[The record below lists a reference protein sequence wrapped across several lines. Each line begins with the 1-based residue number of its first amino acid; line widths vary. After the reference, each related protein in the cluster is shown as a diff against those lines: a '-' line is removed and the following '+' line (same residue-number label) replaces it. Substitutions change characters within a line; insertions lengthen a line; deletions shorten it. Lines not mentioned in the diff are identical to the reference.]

1 MIFDD
6 VANVKKSVIPFRS
19 VPFRLGYKEPLTN
32 NISIQQILVPFRLGY
47 EIWRAL
53 NISTE
58 RSEKFVDTNNVSIQQ
73 ISCSVPFNKEAWTN
87 NISIQQIYRTA
98 KKL

>member
-1 MIFDD
+1 M
-6 VANVKKSVIPFRS
+6 
-19 VPFRLGYKEPLTN
+19 N

-47 EIWRAL
+47 EIWIAH

-98 KKL
+98 IYSIRVFSYEQPNNFNK